1 VIAQNLDRSFF
12 VADPIV
18 LGQNVRELAVYG
30 AVTQEVLGVAL
41 VGFRYE
47 LYQPNL
53 DLFEPRRG
61 VAVPRDASVHTLSPL
76 LGVRLPD
83 DLLPGVNARLV
94 VQYDFVRDA
103 LARDLRGVPT
113 DLANDQLTVRV
124 QGELR

>member
-1 VIAQNLDRSFF
+1 
-12 VADPIV
+12 
-18 LGQNVRELAVYG
+18 
-30 AVTQEVLGVAL
+30 
-41 VGFRYE
+41 
-47 LYQPNL
+47 
-53 DLFEPRRG
+53 
-61 VAVPRDASVHTLSPL
+61 VHTLSPL